1 MQMPWKTN
9 LAVGFALALLAP
21 AMAGAQ
27 TPVNLTD
34 ESLGGTASVP
44 LGPGAVAVDCQPAGT
59 STVSYTVVGG
69 ATGPYPGTFEETGS
83 YTIVAGQV
91 TSFAATFTINSGATQ
106 ITGTKTLRES
116 LSAQCVPLAE
126 PGIANFTTFRVS
138 AGYEAT
144 ITSPTGVLEDEGE
157 TIVDGSA
164 TTQLTGT
171 ASAAVTETFVS
182 EQAGQTPGHVVG
194 AGAIRDSE
202 RGHVGFV
209 LAAKS
214 DGTSPRAT
222 CAVLALRTVV
232 KCLNATS
239 FQQSG
244 TSVVFA
250 GQALVNGVPARY
262 RIEVT
267 DLGEPGRG
275 RDTFA
280 IETTADFQA
289 SGTLTTG
296 NIDIID

>member
-1 MQMPWKTN
+1 MRWKKAI
-9 LAVGFALALLAP
+9 AVGFTLALLAP
-21 AMAGAQ
+21 AAAGAQ

-34 ESLGGTASVP
+34 EMLGGTASVP

-59 STVSYTVVGG
+59 STVSYTVVGT

-91 TSFAATFTINSGATQ
+91 TSFTATFTIDAGATQ
-106 ITGTKTLRES
+106 ISGTKTLRES

-126 PGIANFTTFRVS
+126 PGIANFTTFRVN

-144 ITSPTGVLEDEGE
+144 ITSPTGVLEDEGA

-164 TTQLTGT
+164 TTLLSGA
-171 ASAAVTETFVS
+171 ASAAVTEGFVS
-182 EQAGQTPGHVVG
+182 EQGGQTPGHVVG
-194 AGAIRDSE
+194 AGTIRDAK
-202 RGHVGFV
+202 RGHVGFAF
-209 LAAKS
+209 AAKS
-214 DGTSPRAT
+214 DGTTAQAT
-222 CAVLALRTVV
+222 CAVLALGTLV
-232 KCLNATS
+232 KCVSAT
-239 FQQSG
+239 QLERSG
-244 TSVVFA
+244 TRVVFE
-250 GQALVNGVPARY
+250 GQALVNGVPAGY

-280 IETTADFQA
+280 IETTTGFKA

-296 NIDIID
+296 NVDILE